1 LLGVNPEAA
10 GVLVMILGVVM
21 LGRALFVHMPGRKRI
36 NRGDK
41 NKRGFFDKWVIWSL
55 VILVGIALLAAQSR

>member
-1 LLGVNPEAA
+1 
-10 GVLVMILGVVM
+10 MILGVVM

-41 NKRGFFDKWVIWSL
+41 NKRGFFDKWVIWSI